1 MTPMDE
7 AWFILKASRQMKL
20 YNYIE
25 DYPGMVPVSAYRG
38 VPFLS
43 TQPRDISTHS
53 QKRNNPIDMNTM
65 GTFWTERGT
74 NEPHATASNFGV
86 MGAVAHHRRQ
96 GEDYRPALSR
106 VRVLGHRGPLESS
119 GRVQRRTGVWN
130 PTNDA
135 FLDEAILS
143 HNEPLDLEN
152 LVVSLPSESET
163 AGMTGDDYE
172 NWVIEQQRLRPGSYT
187 DMEPDLLLEDN

>member
-1 MTPMDE
+1 MMPMDE
-7 AWFILKASRQMKL
+7 AWLILKASRQMKL

-25 DYPGMVPVSAYRG
+25 DYPGMAPVTAYRG

-65 GTFWTERGT
+65 GTFWAERGT
-74 NEPHATASNFGV
+74 NEPHATASTFGI
-86 MGAVAHHRRQ
+86 MGAEE
-96 GEDYRPALSR
+96 GRPALSR
-106 VRVLGHRGPLESS
+106 VRVLGHRGPLEGS

-152 LVVSLPSESET
+152 LVISLPSESET
-163 AGMTGDDYE
+163 FGMTGDEYE
-172 NWVIEQQRLRPGSYT
+172 NWVIEQKRLRPGSYT
-187 DMEPDLLLEDN
+187 DTEPDLLLEDN